1 MCDMLE
7 DHNQIRAIIT
17 ELRTQLVQSG
27 MPKAPTFAT
36 ARWSLTR
43 HLLRHLAVENDWLRR
58 EGRVPPPNGDVL
70 EQRYRR
76 HITDWQPDRI
86 DRDWPVYRRELN
98 GILDDLDRRMDY
110 EDREFYGAAIPIEVA
125 FDRGIAMRYAAA

>member
-27 MPKAPTFAT
+27 MPKSHSFAT

-43 HLLRHLAVENDWLRR
+43 HLLRHLAAEADVLRR
-58 EGRVPPPNGDVL
+58 QGHTVVNADAF

-76 HITDWQPDRI
+76 HTTDWQPARI
-86 DRDWPVYRRELN
+86 EREWHSYRRELN
-98 GILDDLDRRMDY
+98 SILDDLDRRMDH
-110 EDREFYGAAIPIEVA
+110 EDREFYGTAVPIEVA
-125 FDRGIAMRYAAA
+125 FDRGIAMRYAAI